1 MTAREKAEMWRQKP
15 EKCGNPCAGSALAPA
30 AESCAHLSDSIL
42 AHPVFGKL
50 SNTWLGLIGHVD
62 CGNGRSFLRHAW
74 HMDKTVDTIY
84 VHVAGNDF
92 IKRGAVKGSLPYE
105 LGDKVGVVLGGLR
118 QKTTR
123 LYFVVWGDW
132 STWRRGFKPNQTA
145 EDGERYDKFCEDLL
159 RMATPYCT
167 RTRHITG
174 NTINHLQLMS
184 DNMHFALGARE
195 GVRKLLQQMGAA
207 VEVDEEVNY
216 AGSRSGVVTVFK
228 SSQLPP
234 TEPDGKEA
242 VVATDI
248 EQAATNKRGTPLTP
262 PVWTPTKP
270 PESAQDGD
278 TKLPSPHSHSSETTE
293 YSTIVTN
300 CSSAPTLPP
309 DELDAL
315 TPPVWLPLMGVF
327 YR

>member
-15 EKCGNPCAGSALAPA
+15 EKCGNPCAGSAFAPA

-62 CGNGRSFLRHAW
+62 CGNGRSFLRHDW

-92 IKRGAVKGSLPYE
+92 IKKGTVKGSLPHG
-105 LGDKVGVVLGGLR
+105 LDDKVGEVLGGLR
-118 QKTTR
+118 QKTRR

-145 EDGERYDKFCEDLL
+145 EDGERYDKFCEELL

-167 RTRHITG
+167 GTIHITG
-174 NTINHLQLMS
+174 KTINHLQLIS
-184 DNMHFALGARE
+184 DNMHFALDARE

-228 SSQLPP
+228 FTASADRARRQGGRCCHRHRTSRNKQEGNPF
-234 TEPDGKEA
+234 D
-242 VVATDI
+242 ATGLDAYQATG
-248 EQAATNKRGTPLTP
+248 ECPRWRHQAA
-262 PVWTPTKP
+262 KP
-270 PESAQDGD
+270 PQSLQ
-278 TKLPSPHSHSSETTE
+278 
-293 YSTIVTN
+293 
-300 CSSAPTLPP
+300 
-309 DELDAL
+309 
-315 TPPVWLPLMGVF
+315 
-327 YR
+327 

>member
-1 MTAREKAEMWRQKP
+1 
-15 EKCGNPCAGSALAPA
+15 
-30 AESCAHLSDSIL
+30 
-42 AHPVFGKL
+42 
-50 SNTWLGLIGHVD
+50 
-62 CGNGRSFLRHAW
+62 
-74 HMDKTVDTIY
+74 
-84 VHVAGNDF
+84 
-92 IKRGAVKGSLPYE
+92 
-105 LGDKVGVVLGGLR
+105 
-118 QKTTR
+118 
-123 LYFVVWGDW
+123 
-132 STWRRGFKPNQTA
+132 
-145 EDGERYDKFCEDLL
+145 
-159 RMATPYCT
+159 
-167 RTRHITG
+167 
-174 NTINHLQLMS
+174 MS
-184 DNMHFALGARE
+184 DKMHFALGARE
-195 GVRKLLQQMGAA
+195 GVRRLLQEIGAA

-278 TKLPSPHSHSSETTE
+278 TKPPSPHSHSSETTE
-293 YSTIVTN
+293 FSTIVTN